1 MKPSRDVKRGFM
13 ELGFREHRVV
23 TKSSFVV
30 LALLVGCVPD
40 LSRFSVEKRDG
51 GIDPAIDAGR
61 DAAPDGDA
69 GELDATV
76 DASELDAGPD
86 ASLDA
91 GVDAGPVVTA
101 LDDAC
106 STRWTELS
114 AEPTGAC
121 RGRGVSTIA
130 SPFEID
136 DVAITRALDGTLIV
150 AFDELEGPDSGALR
164 TLVLDPETRVAA
176 SGPSIEPEAV
186 IGEIVGVALALATEA
201 PDTHHLAYWLRSDF
215 GNEVRYR
222 TLRGGVWSPVQAL
235 ATGAGPSGAV
245 DVAVDSDGRA
255 VVAWHDDESGAN
267 ASRRERADGS
277 FAPRVT
283 IRTDGDP
290 RLWGPGRV
298 ALATSEGGVAHL
310 AFQWSI
316 TLAASAPS
324 YSVGAT
330 EWSTARTLDNQ
341 AIANRAS
348 GVGVDLTL
356 VGDEIVVA
364 YLDWTAGLGDVRFAR
379 FSGSSDPRI
388 ERYLPDVSIADL
400 PGRHPLAI
408 ESDTLG
414 RLHLVVADASAGET
428 WLQYHRQTLVGGEL
442 RWIVDEIAR
451 IGATPEEVRMDF
463 VLGADRRPHVVY
475 WDPERAE
482 LRYATLRP

>member
-1 MKPSRDVKRGFM
+1 MT
-13 ELGFREHRVV
+13 RVEV
-23 TKSSFVV
+23 SFAMRRVSVGVCVV
-30 LALLVGCVPD
+30 MALVASACVPD
-40 LSRFSVEKRDG
+40 LSRFSVEKGDSG
-51 GIDPAIDAGR
+51 IDAGTTDAGAS
-61 DAAPDGDA
+61 DAALDAGTSDA
-69 GELDATV
+69 GEDASLGVDSGLDAG
-76 DASELDAGPD
+76 LDAGPTT
-86 ASLDA
+86 
-91 GVDAGPVVTA
+91 TA
-101 LDDAC
+101 LDDVC
-106 STRWTELS
+106 STRWTELEG
-114 AEPTGAC
+114 EPTGAC

-136 DVAITRALDGTLIV
+136 DVAITRALDGTLVV
-150 AFDELEGPDSGALR
+150 AFDELEGPDYGVLR
-164 TLVLDPETRVAA
+164 TLTIDEGSLAVAA
-176 SGPSIEPEAV
+176 GPSIEPEAA

-201 PDTHHLAYWLRSDF
+201 PNTHHLAYWLRSDF

-222 TLRGGVWSPVQAL
+222 TLRGGVWSPVQTL

-277 FAPRVT
+277 FSPRVT

-324 YSVGAT
+324 YAVGAT

-341 AIANRAS
+341 AVANRAS
-348 GVGVDLTL
+348 GVGVDLAL

-364 YLDWTAGLGDVRFAR
+364 YLDWTAGLGDVRLAR
-379 FSGSSDPRI
+379 FRGGSDPTI

-408 ESDTLG
+408 ESDALG

-442 RWIVDEIAR
+442 RWLVDEIAR
-451 IGATPEEVRMDF
+451 IAATPEEVRMDL

>member
-1 MKPSRDVKRGFM
+1 MRFAMR
-13 ELGFREHRVV
+13 RVHV
-23 TKSSFVV
+23 AMACVAMACAS
-30 LALLVGCVPD
+30 ACVPD
-40 LSRFSVEKRDG
+40 LSRFSVEKGDS
-51 GIDPAIDAGR
+51 GIDAAAIDAGAS
-61 DAAPDGDA
+61 DAAFDADTSDGGEEA
-69 GELDATV
+69 G
-76 DASELDAGPD
+76 LDAGD
-86 ASLDA
+86 SGLDA
-91 GVDAGPVVTA
+91 GFDAGPVPTA

-106 STRWTELS
+106 STRWTELE

-150 AFDELEGPDSGALR
+150 AFDELEGPDYGVLR
-164 TLVLDPETRVAA
+164 TLTVDESSLAVAA
-176 SGPSIEPEAV
+176 GPSIEPEAAF
-186 IGEIVGVALALATEA
+186 GETVGVALALATEA
-201 PDTHHLAYWLRSDF
+201 PNTHHLAYWLRSDF

-222 TLRGGVWSPVQAL
+222 TLRDGVWSPVQTL
-235 ATGAGPSGAV
+235 ATGAGRSGAV

-267 ASRRERADGS
+267 ATRRERADGS
-277 FAPRVT
+277 FSPRVT
-283 IRTDGDP
+283 VRTDGDP

-324 YSVGAT
+324 YAVGAT

-348 GVGVDLTL
+348 GVGVDLAL
-356 VGDEIVVA
+356 VGDEVVVA
-364 YLDWTAGLGDVRFAR
+364 YLDWTAGLGDVRLAR
-379 FSGSSDPRI
+379 FRGGADATI
-388 ERYLPDVSIADL
+388 ERYLPDISIADL

-408 ESDTLG
+408 ESDSLG

-428 WLQYHRQTLVGGEL
+428 WLQYHRQTLVGGAL

-451 IGATPEEVRMDF
+451 IAATPEEVHMDL
-463 VLGADRRPHVVY
+463 VIGADRRPHVVY